1 MLDKQRIQEAE
12 SNVKIYLNEGK
23 LKKEQPS
30 QEAIRIL
37 IRNSQES
44 ITSAE
49 RLKDTSDLWV
59 IVCSYY
65 SMFYIANAVLRK
77 VGYKVGDKIAHQVTS
92 DALIVFVKNKLKA
105 SLLESYEDSRE
116 EALTLAGTKAEQ
128 LMESFDFEKSKRGR
142 IQYQTEDIEKK
153 SKAITSL
160 KRAKIFFNEMQK
172 LLLN

>member
-44 ITSAE
+44 IASAE
-49 RLKDTSDLWV
+49 KLRDTSDLWI

-65 SMFYIANAVLRK
+65 SMFYIANAVLI
-77 VGYKVGDKIAHQVTS
+77 KVGDKIAHQVTS

-105 SLLESYEDSRE
+105 V
-116 EALTLAGTKAEQ
+116 
-128 LMESFDFEKSKRGR
+128 
-142 IQYQTEDIEKK
+142 
-153 SKAITSL
+153 TSL
-160 KRAKIFFNEMQK
+160 QRAKIFFNEMQK